1 MSSIGFWL
9 VYSFLWLFTLLPLR
23 LLYLFSDL
31 LFLIVYYLIGYRKK
45 VVFHNLQ
52 IVFPDLSEKEITKIA
67 RKFYRHFC
75 DQLIESAKL
84 QHLTKENLDKR
95 FEYENPEIFDGF
107 YKNKK
112 SIVLVS
118 AHYGNWEWLVNIQ
131 SKINH
136 YFIAIYKPLADAHF
150 DRLVSRLR
158 ARFHSA
164 DRLVPMNN
172 IYRRLLH
179 DDKAGIL
186 NITWF
191 LVDQSPPRDYPF
203 WIEFMNV
210 KTPFFQGPA
219 KIAQRF
225 EQPVVFMHISKLRRG
240 HYRATFTTLVSDPG
254 ALSEEEITRRYV
266 EAIEHE
272 IRQQPELWLWSHRR
286 WKHSE
291 DGGSR
296 QSTEVRGEK

>member
-1 MSSIGFWL
+1 MSRIGFWL
-9 VYSFLWLFTLLPLR
+9 VYSFLWLLTLLPLR
-23 LLYLFSDL
+23 LLYFISDL
-31 LFLIVYYLIGYRKK
+31 LFLIIYYLIGYRKK

-52 IVFPDLSEKEITKIA
+52 NAFPDLSEKEIAKIA

-75 DQLIESAKL
+75 DQLLESAKIM
-84 QHLTKENLDKR
+84 HLSKENLDKR
-95 FEYENPEIFDGF
+95 FEYENPEIFDDF

-136 YFIAIYKPLADAHF
+136 HFLAIYKPLADEHF
-150 DRLVSRLR
+150 DRLMRRLR
-158 ARFHSA
+158 TRFMNE
-164 DRLVPMNN
+164 DQVVPMNN
-172 IYRRLLH
+172 IYRRLFH

-203 WIEFMNV
+203 WIDFMNV

-225 EQPVVFMHISKLRRG
+225 KQPVVFMHISKPRRG
-240 HYRATFTTLVSDPG
+240 HYSAKFTTLVSNPD
-254 ALSEEEITRRYV
+254 ALTEEEITRKYI
-266 EAIEHE
+266 EAIESE

-286 WKHSE
+286 WKHSGE
-291 DGGSR
+291 SGSR
-296 QSTEVRGEK
+296 QTAEVRNEK